1 MKPVKITIFIVATFA
16 LLACLTVIYPND
28 GIVIG
33 KMKLRF
39 PTLMD
44 VLQPAN
50 ASAPVNADAL
60 LSEAESQLDNMM
72 AEAQAADDEE
82 AEAMAKF
89 EKFFSQNPARI
100 YFPDNDNTFFDP
112 LFRALDSARLKP
124 VRIIHYGDSQIE
136 IDRISASL
144 RESLQSRFGG
154 YGPGMLPVI
163 QTVPTV
169 SVHQTCSNT
178 ELPRYL
184 LYGPDAYR
192 TKSYRYGIMAQMT
205 QISGPVTCTFA
216 ACGYKDTQE
225 HVKKFSKVSVLVG
238 NVTQR
243 LSVTVNAGSYS
254 STQTVDPMTSSKQLT
269 FNIGSNVSR
278 ATVTMNGTAE
288 IYGIMLDGS
297 KGVALDNIPMRG
309 CGGTI
314 FTGIN
319 SAQPTQ
325 FCRDNNVRL
334 VIMQYGGNAMGY
346 IKSKESRDKYIESL
360 GKQIERI
367 KQWAPNAQI
376 LFIGPSDMST
386 SIDGTMQTYPHL
398 PTVVN
403 EIKKMALAHGAAY
416 WDLYAAMGGKNSMV
430 QWTKSG
436 LAGSDYVHFTTQGAN
451 KVSALL
457 KQSILIYHSYFQ
469 HRNGTNISPKV
480 SKLPVQYAPNLMD
493 SIKPL
498 KSNLP
503 Y

>member
-72 AEAQAADDEE
+72 AEAQAADNEE

-112 LFRALDSARLKP
+112 LFRALDSARQKP

-144 RESLQSRFGG
+144 RECLQSRFGG

>member
-72 AEAQAADDEE
+72 AEAQAADNEE

-112 LFRALDSARLKP
+112 FFRALDSARLKP

-144 RESLQSRFGG
+144 RECLQSRFGG

-269 FNIGSNVSR
+269 FNIGNNVSR

-469 HRNGTNISPKV
+469 HRNGTSISPKV

>member
-82 AEAMAKF
+82 TEAMAKF

-112 LFRALDSARLKP
+112 LFRALDSARQKP

-144 RESLQSRFGG
+144 RECLQSRFGG

>member
-72 AEAQAADDEE
+72 AEAQAADNEE

-144 RESLQSRFGG
+144 RECLQSRFGG

-367 KQWAPNAQI
+367 KQWAPNALI

>member
-72 AEAQAADDEE
+72 AEAQAADNEE

-100 YFPDNDNTFFDP
+100 YFPDKDNTFFDP

-144 RESLQSRFGG
+144 RECLQSRFGG

>member
-72 AEAQAADDEE
+72 AEAQAADNEE

-144 RESLQSRFGG
+144 RECLQSRFGG

-243 LSVTVNAGSYS
+243 LSVTVNTGSYS